1 VLDLVFTSEG
11 ARAAFLTRPVGTRT
25 YEIALLSMDDA
36 RFGLEQGR
44 VRPAGSVAGLRAG
57 PAGEVLVLGRDGPP
71 AFVEPGQ
78 VEAGTPRDA
87 PDVDGP
93 ATWAVSRTP
102 RFIAHETGSGRVRID
117 RIGVGTGY
125 GPDVGGI
132 VLDHTTEVDRV
143 LVPSRP
149 DPTVVTLSGG
159 TIRTWR
165 LAGGRALAETQALG
179 PLERADLVIV
189 ADHAIAIGDSAAML
203 VSFPVDPDAPAVAV
217 SRMSVDSARMLAP
230 VPLKVVLPD
239 GTAFERT
246 SVLLVRGAA
255 EQEMDVGEPVL
266 AAAASPDGRRVS
278 IVSGAIT
285 RAGWERRVRVF
296 DAESL
301 EALADMSLS
310 GFASD
315 AVAGGVAYSGDGRY
329 LLLPTT
335 DGFQGR
341 DAGTLELA
349 FEIFP
354 GNAAGLVIQPGGALA
369 ATFGR
374 GDTRVWDTTTGTEIA
389 RIEHAGFPAARAAIS
404 ADGDW
409 LVTTHDDGA
418 LRVWAVSPAALLA
431 QACATQR
438 RTRATRTATEVEAAE
453 RTTATADDDAVPAGC
468 LQNDA

>member
-1 VLDLVFTSEG
+1 
-11 ARAAFLTRPVGTRT
+11 
-25 YEIALLSMDDA
+25 
-36 RFGLEQGR
+36 
-44 VRPAGSVAGLRAG
+44 
-57 PAGEVLVLGRDGPP
+57 
-71 AFVEPGQ
+71 
-78 VEAGTPRDA
+78 
-87 PDVDGP
+87 
-93 ATWAVSRTP
+93 
-102 RFIAHETGSGRVRID
+102 
-117 RIGVGTGY
+117 
-125 GPDVGGI
+125 
-132 VLDHTTEVDRV
+132 
-143 LVPSRP
+143 
-149 DPTVVTLSGG
+149 
-159 TIRTWR
+159 
-165 LAGGRALAETQALG
+165 
-179 PLERADLVIV
+179 
-189 ADHAIAIGDSAAML
+189 
-203 VSFPVDPDAPAVAV
+203 
-217 SRMSVDSARMLAP
+217 
-230 VPLKVVLPD
+230 
-239 GTAFERT
+239 
-246 SVLLVRGAA
+246 
-255 EQEMDVGEPVL
+255 
-266 AAAASPDGRRVS
+266 
-278 IVSGAIT
+278 
-285 RAGWERRVRVF
+285 VRVF

-438 RTRATRTATEVEAAE
+438 RTSATRTATEVEAAE